1 MIKKLVPI
9 LTGDLPPGLYRFS
22 SRARAATIQQQVEAA
37 GWRIFYLDG
46 AEITDKPAFMQA
58 SASAMQFPAYFGQN
72 WDAFEE
78 SINDLAWVPASG
90 YIILLDDV
98 AQFVNQAPD
107 VWSTVYDILCGAVAQ
122 WQQTGVPMVVLL
134 RRPGRLLRDL
144 PQL

>member
-22 SRARAATIQQQVEAA
+22 SRARATSIQQQVGAA
-37 GWRIFYLDG
+37 GWRTFYLDG
-46 AEITDKPAFMQA
+46 AEITDKAAFMQA

-78 SINDLAWVPASG
+78 SINDLAWAPARG
-90 YIILLDDV
+90 YIILFDDV
-98 AQFVNQAPD
+98 AQFASQAPD
-107 VWSTVYDILCGAVAQ
+107 VWSPAYDILCGAVAQ
-122 WQQTGVPMVVLL
+122 WQQTGVPMFVLL
-134 RRPGRLLRDL
+134 RGTGRLLHEL